1 MFIDEE
7 FENLIPPLSEEEFE
21 QLEKNCCA
29 YGIRDSLVV
38 GVFPGSDGEVLIDG
52 YNRYKIA
59 AKCNLSFTE
68 KRIDFASREKAI
80 EWIILNQF
88 GRRNL
93 SAYDRS
99 VLALRLKPMIAEKA
113 KEKQSETLKQNATVN
128 QKSDERKEFN
138 TAKELAKVAGVSH
151 DTIHKVEVIQEK
163 APEEIKQKVKS
174 GELSIN
180 QAHKQIINKLVKPK
194 DPVKEAKERHEQ
206 FQEAKQNSVIDFQQ
220 AKQDESDKELLSIDL
235 YQEICKAVH
244 GFDKLALLRSEEQ
257 IGELFDSMEKHC
269 FGDLSN
275 RLTRTYR
282 LILWLQNELE
292 ERRP

>member
-1 MFIDEE
+1 LFIDEE
-7 FENLIPPLSEEEFE
+7 FKKLIPPLSEEEFQ
-21 QLEKNCCA
+21 QLEKNCCE
-29 YGIRDSLVV
+29 YGIRDALVV
-38 GVFPGSDGEVLIDG
+38 GVFPGSNGEVLVDG
-52 YNRYKIA
+52 HNRYKIA
-59 AKCNLSFTE
+59 QKCNLSFTE

-99 VLALRLKPMIAEKA
+99 ILALKLKPMFAEKA
-113 KEKQSETLKQNATVN
+113 KGNLHQGKEPL
-128 QKSDERKEFN
+128 QKSVNPVN
-138 TAKELAKVAGVSH
+138 TQRELAKVAGVSH

-180 QAHKQIINKLVKPK
+180 QAHKQVINKLVKPK
-194 DPVKEAKERHEQ
+194 DPIKEAKERHEQ

-244 GFDKLALLRSEEQ
+244 GFDKLALLRDEEQ
-257 IGELFDSMEKHC
+257 IGELFDSMEKYC

-292 ERRP
+292 ERRN

>member
-1 MFIDEE
+1 MKIDPELE
-7 FENLIPPLSEEEFE
+7 KLIPPLSTEEFE
-21 QLEKNCCA
+21 QLEKNCCEN
-29 YGIRDSLVV
+29 GIRDSLVV
-38 GVFPGSDGEVLIDG
+38 GVFPGSDGVVLIDG
-52 YNRYKIA
+52 HNRYKIA
-59 AKCNLSFTE
+59 QKCNLSFTE
-68 KRIDFASREKAI
+68 KRLDFASKEKAI

-99 VLALRLKPMIAEKA
+99 ILALKLKPIVAERA
-113 KEKQSETLKQNATVN
+113 KEQQGKRTDIC
-128 QKSDERKEFN
+128 QKSDKSKPIDTKKIIAD
-138 TAKELAKVAGVSH
+138 TAKVSH
-151 DTIHKVEVIQEK
+151 DTIHKVEVIHNSGDKDLEEK
-163 APEEIKQKVKS
+163 VRS
-174 GELSIN
+174 GEVSIN

-206 FQEAKQNSVIDFQQ
+206 FQEAKQNSVVNFQQ

-244 GFDKLALLRSEEQ
+244 GFDKLALLRNEEQ
-257 IGELFDSMEKHC
+257 IGELFDSMEKYC

-282 LILWLQNELE
+282 LILWLQRELE
-292 ERRP
+292 ERR

>member
-1 MFIDEE
+1 MKIDPELE
-7 FENLIPPLSEEEFE
+7 KLIPPLSTEEFE

-29 YGIRDSLVV
+29 NGIRDSLVV
-38 GVFPGSDGEVLIDG
+38 GVFPGSDGAVLIDG
-52 YNRYKIA
+52 HNRYKIA
-59 AKCNLSFTE
+59 QKCNLSFTE
-68 KRIDFASREKAI
+68 KRLDFASKEKAI

-99 VLALRLKPMIAEKA
+99 ILALKLKPIVAERA
-113 KEKQSETLKQNATVN
+113 KEQQGKRTDIC
-128 QKSDERKEFN
+128 QKSDKSKPIDTKKIIAD
-138 TAKELAKVAGVSH
+138 TAKVSH
-151 DTIHKVEVIQEK
+151 DTIHKVEVIHNSGDKALEEK
-163 APEEIKQKVKS
+163 VRA
-174 GELSIN
+174 GEVSIN

-206 FQEAKQNSVIDFQQ
+206 FQEAKQNSVVDFQQ

-244 GFDKLALLRSEEQ
+244 GFDKLALLRDEEQ
-257 IGELFDSMEKHC
+257 IGELFDSMEKYC

-282 LILWLQNELE
+282 LILWLQRELE
-292 ERRP
+292 ERR

>member
-7 FENLIPPLSEEEFE
+7 FENLIPPLSDEEYQ
-21 QLEKNCCA
+21 QLEKNCCE
-29 YGIRDSLVV
+29 YGIRDALVV

-59 AKCNLSFTE
+59 AKCNLSFTQ

-99 VLALRLKPMIAEKA
+99 ILALKLKPIVAERA
-113 KEKQSETLKQNATVN
+113 KENQRLSDGKGC
-128 QKSDERKEFN
+128 QKSDKVKPVDTKKIIAD
-138 TAKELAKVAGVSH
+138 TAKVSH
-151 DTIHKVEVIQEK
+151 DTIHKVEVIHNSGDKDLEEK
-163 APEEIKQKVKS
+163 VRS
-174 GELSIN
+174 GEVSIN

-235 YQEICKAVH
+235 YQEICKAVR
-244 GFDKLALLRSEEQ
+244 GFDKLALLRDEEQ
-257 IGELFDSMEKHC
+257 IGELFDSMEKYC

-282 LILWLQNELE
+282 TILWLQKELE
-292 ERRP
+292 ERRY

>member
-29 YGIRDSLVV
+29 YGIRDALVV

-59 AKCNLSFTE
+59 AKCNLSFTQ
-68 KRIDFASREKAI
+68 KRIDFKSREKAI

-99 VLALRLKPMIAEKA
+99 VLALKLKPIVTEQA
-113 KEKQSETLKQNATVN
+113 KERQGTRTDKGNIV
-128 QKSDERKEFN
+128 QKSARSRD
-138 TAKELAKVAGVSH
+138 ELAQIAGVSH

-235 YQEICKAVH
+235 YQEICKAVR
-244 GFDKLALLRSEEQ
+244 GFDKLALLRDEEQ
-257 IGELFDSMEKHC
+257 IGELFDSMEKYC

-282 LILWLQNELE
+282 TILWLQKELE
-292 ERRP
+292 ERRY

>member
-99 VLALRLKPMIAEKA
+99 ILALKLKPMIAEKA
-113 KEKQSETLKQNATVN
+113 KGNLHQGQEPL
-128 QKSDERKEFN
+128 QKSVNPVN
-138 TAKELAKVAGVSH
+138 TQKELAKVAGVSH

-194 DPVKEAKERHEQ
+194 DPIKEAKERHEQ

-244 GFDKLALLRSEEQ
+244 GFDKLALLRDEEQ
-257 IGELFDSMEKHC
+257 ICELFDSMEKNC

-282 LILWLQNELE
+282 TIWWLQKELE
-292 ERRP
+292 ERRS

>member
-7 FENLIPPLSEEEFE
+7 FENLIPPLSDEEYQ
-21 QLEKNCCA
+21 QLEKNCCE
-29 YGIRDSLVV
+29 YGIRDALVV

-52 YNRYKIA
+52 HNRYKIA
-59 AKCNLSFTE
+59 AKCNLSFTQ

-93 SAYDRS
+93 SKYDRS
-99 VLALRLKPMIAEKA
+99 LLALKLKTVIQEQAQKRMSEGAKGVKISAQAKGKTRDKLADIA
-113 KEKQSETLKQNATVN
+113 
-128 QKSDERKEFN
+128 D
-138 TAKELAKVAGVSH
+138 VSH
-151 DTIHKVEVIQEK
+151 DTVHKVEVIHNSGDKDLEEK
-163 APEEIKQKVKS
+163 VRS
-174 GELSIN
+174 GEVSIN

-244 GFDKLALLRSEEQ
+244 GFDKLALLRGEEQ

-282 LILWLQNELE
+282 LILWLQKELE
-292 ERRP
+292 ERRY

>member
-59 AKCNLSFTE
+59 AKCNLSFTQ
-68 KRIDFASREKAI
+68 KRIDFKSREKAI

-99 VLALRLKPMIAEKA
+99 ILALKLKPVMAEKA
-113 KEKQSETLKQNATVN
+113 KENEKLGGKGS
-128 QKSDERKEFN
+128 QKSVNHKHD
-138 TAKELAKVAGVSH
+138 TQKELAKIAGVSH

-180 QAHKQIINKLVKPK
+180 QAHKQIINKLVKSK

-235 YQEICKAVH
+235 YQEICKAVR
-244 GFDKLALLRSEEQ
+244 GFDKLALLRDEEQ
-257 IGELFDSMEKHC
+257 IGELFDSMEKYC

-282 LILWLQNELE
+282 TILWLQKELE
-292 ERRP
+292 ERRY

>member
-1 MFIDEE
+1 MVIDEE
-7 FENLIPPLSEEEFE
+7 FKKLIPPLSEEEFQ
-21 QLEKNCCA
+21 QLEKNCCE
-29 YGIRDSLVV
+29 YGIRDALVV
-38 GVFPGSDGEVLIDG
+38 GVFPGSNGEVLVDG
-52 YNRYKIA
+52 HNRYKIA
-59 AKCNLSFTE
+59 QKCNLSFTQ

-99 VLALRLKPMIAEKA
+99 VLVLRLKPIVAERA
-113 KEKQSETLKQNATVN
+113 KEKQSETLKQNITVN

-194 DPVKEAKERHEQ
+194 DPIKEAKERHEQ

-244 GFDKLALLRSEEQ
+244 GFDKLALLRDEEQ
-257 IGELFDSMEKHC
+257 IGELFDSMEKYC

-292 ERRP
+292 ERRN

>member
-1 MFIDEE
+1 MIIDEE
-7 FENLIPPLSEEEFE
+7 FKKLIPPLSDEEFE

-38 GVFPGSDGEVLIDG
+38 GVFPGSDGEVLVDG

-59 AKCNLSFTE
+59 AKCNLSFTQ

-99 VLALRLKPMIAEKA
+99 VLALRLKPIMAEKA
-113 KEKQSETLKQNATVN
+113 KKNMLATQKN
-128 QKSDERKEFN
+128 ESASAFQKSDKQVN

-180 QAHKQIINKLVKPK
+180 QAHKQVINKLVKPK

-235 YQEICKAVH
+235 YQEICKAVR
-244 GFDKLALLRSEEQ
+244 GFDKLALLRGEEQ

-282 LILWLQNELE
+282 TILWLQKELE
-292 ERRP
+292 ERRN